1 MEIETDVVFIDTGIF
16 EKENFFRGHKIK
28 KISELSK
35 DGAIKVKL
43 TDITYREIKNRM
55 LKNIEIARTI
65 YKKFGETINVDAKIL
80 KNDSD
85 FDSFYPLKKLDTTS
99 IFEKLQTQL
108 DDFVKESNIQVIDSS
123 IGSIQEVFNQYFEK
137 KPPFDEGQ
145 KKDEFPDAFTLS
157 TIKNW
162 CKINKK
168 KAYIIS
174 TDNDII
180 KYKDEPS
187 IIPLNDLTVFIDA
200 VSRKHEN
207 EKIVE
212 KIKESITGQFDS
224 VKDYLIENYN
234 EEIGYQISQNYI
246 HQFDELE
253 YDEAPIIDKIE
264 LENIYFSDIGEDS
277 STVQIVVNIY
287 LELNLSYIDYDMAT
301 YDREDDVWFNANPE
315 NLNLVLNTEFEFEAS
330 FEYELDEGELIDI
343 EFTGID
349 NLELND
355 ITNLENRDYEI

>member
-1 MEIETDVVFIDTGIF
+1 MNIETDIVFIDTGVF

-35 DGAIKVKL
+35 ERAIKVKL

-55 LKNIEIARTI
+55 YKNLQFARTL

-85 FDSFYPLKKLDTTS
+85 FNNFYPLKKLDVEA
-99 IFEKLQTQL
+99 IYQKLEIQL
-108 DDFVKESNIQVIDSS
+108 NNFIKDSYIEIIDSS
-123 IGSIQEVFNQYFEK
+123 TGSITEVFSQYFEK
-137 KPPFDEGQ
+137 KAPFGEGQ

-157 TIKNW
+157 AIKSW
-162 CKINKK
+162 CKSNKK

-180 KYKDEPS
+180 KYKNESS

-212 KIKESITGQFDS
+212 KIKESITGQFDI

-277 STVQIVVNIY
+277 STVQIVVNIN

-330 FEYELDEGELIDI
+330 FEYELDEGELINI

-349 NLELND
+349 NLEIID
-355 ITNLENRDYEI
+355 ITNLGD